1 MLRFRTGSP
10 PPRFFSQRLM
20 IAIAA
25 LVVVVVAMITFFLW
39 AERESDEPAS
49 IDAPQTP
56 RETVAGA
63 AAPAVGADDAPVG
76 QDEVLAEAEAPSDD
90 ARNHERLVRPAYPN
104 EQESFLEQRRRM
116 IEADLAGRDIDNLRV
131 LRAMGRIARHRFVP
145 EDLQQMAYAD
155 RPLPIG
161 QEQTISQPY
170 IVALMTQLAEP
181 KPTDRA
187 LDVGTG
193 SGYQAAVLAELC
205 AEVYGIEI
213 LEPLAELGANRLA
226 ELGYKNAVVR
236 HGDGFRG
243 WPEKAPFDV
252 IIVAAAPPDIPQPL
266 IEQLA
271 PGGRLVIPVGRH
283 YQHLIRL
290 RKLPDGSIEEETVL
304 PVRFVPMTGE
314 AQKQ

>member
-10 PPRFFSQRLM
+10 PPRFFSQRL
-20 IAIAA
+20 IVAIAA
-25 LVVVVVAMITFFLW
+25 LVVVVTAMIAFFLW
-39 AERESDEPAS
+39 AQRAADEPA
-49 IDAPQTP
+49 P
-56 RETVAGA
+56 V
-63 AAPAVGADDAPVG
+63 DAPVAPN
-76 QDEVLAEAEAPSDD
+76 QPVLDAEQSPVGREEPLVETEKSDD
-90 ARNHERLVRPAYPN
+90 SEDGGNVVRPAYPD
-104 EQESFLEQRRRM
+104 EQQSFIQQRRRM
-116 IEADLAGRDIDNLRV
+116 IEADLADRGIDNRRV
-131 LRAMGRIARHRFVP
+131 LEAMGRIARHRFVP
-145 EDLQQMAYAD
+145 EDLQHTAYAD
-155 RPLPIG
+155 HPLPIG
-161 QEQTISQPY
+161 HKQTISQPY

-213 LEPLAELGANRLA
+213 VEPLAKLGANRLA
-226 ELGYKNAVVR
+226 ELGYKNATVR

-243 WPEKAPFDV
+243 WPDKAPFDIV
-252 IIVAAAPPDIPQPL
+252 IVAAAPPDIPKPL

-283 YQHLIRL
+283 FQHLVRL
-290 RKLPDGSIEEETVL
+290 RKLPDGTIEEETVL

-314 AQKQ
+314 AQER